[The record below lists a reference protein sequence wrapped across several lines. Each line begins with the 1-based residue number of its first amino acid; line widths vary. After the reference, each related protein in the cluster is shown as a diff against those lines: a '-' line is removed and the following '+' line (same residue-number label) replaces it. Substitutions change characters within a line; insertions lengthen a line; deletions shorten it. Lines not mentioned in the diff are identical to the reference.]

1 MVTVGPLP
9 KYDFAVFIEGEQL
22 GRFTEVS
29 GMDAAEPIEYREGA
43 SARDAAPIKM
53 PRMVK
58 HGTVTFKYGKAKSS
72 DLIEWWQTAAT
83 GDIKRKNVVVS
94 LFDETEKVLAS
105 WMLMQAWP
113 VKCGAVDLNV
123 DSNYAIESIEL
134 AHEGVKQL

>member
-9 KYDFAVFIEGEQL
+9 KYYFAVFIDGEQL

-29 GMDAAEPIEYREGA
+29 GIDAAEPIEYREGV
-43 SARDAAPIKM
+43 STRDVVPIKM

-58 HGTVTFKYGKAKSS
+58 HGTVTLKYGKAKSS
-72 DLIEWWQTAAT
+72 NLIEWWQMAAT

-105 WMLMQAWP
+105 WMLTQAWP
-113 VKCGAVDLNV
+113 VKCSAVNLNV

-134 AHEGVKQL
+134 AHEGVKQF